1 MELSYEAVKFIA
13 LKNLR
18 RRLRMR
24 YLVAKDKN
32 KHGCY
37 TLKTTHGELFAHLK
51 RELNKNLV
59 SRGIQIVT
67 ISSPTAYGEYAAY
80 HFAKNEGN
88 FKKLVLKM

>member
-18 RRLRMR
+18 RRLRIR
-24 YLVAKDKN
+24 HLVAKAKN

-37 TLKTTHGELFAHLK
+37 TLKTTHGDLFVHLK
-51 RELNKNLV
+51 QELNKNLV

-67 ISSPTAYGEYAAY
+67 ISRPTAHGEYAPY
-80 HFAKNEGN
+80 HFAKNEED
-88 FKKLVLKM
+88 FKKLVLKI